1 MKPHIDEAWRSLRL
15 ADRDITAFD
24 LLKDEPEVH
33 VSIVCFHAQQAVEKS
48 LKAVLYSRQ
57 IEFERTHDLVK
68 LARLLGDR
76 GMILPVS
83 NDQLRV
89 LNPFAVTFR
98 YDDLEI
104 ELITRDDTTTLVTDV
119 RQWAEEQVSTAAI
132 EEGAKD
138 AQDASSE

>member
-24 LLKDEPEVH
+24 LLKNEPEVH

-68 LARLLGDR
+68 LARLLGDHDI
-76 GMILPVS
+76 MLPVS
-83 NDQLRV
+83 VDQLRL

-104 ELITRDDTTTLVTDV
+104 DLITRDDTTTLVTNV
-119 RQWAEEQVSTAAI
+119 RQWAEEQVSTTAVD
-132 EEGAKD
+132 KD
-138 AQDASSE
+138 AQDVQESDRE